1 MTGKFHIANISAS
14 AATYYVNDTRVGT
27 SARPMNAATGVPDFV
42 TVLRSREP
50 DPSGTFAVGAN
61 AFSVRF
67 EDTIPPEPARIDYDI
82 VIPDGESLDDD
93 LYLYVFRDS
102 AMLLSSRGVVLSNVS

>member
-14 AATYYVNDTRVGT
+14 AATYYVNDTRVGAP
-27 SARPMNAATGVPDFV
+27 ARPMNAATGAPDIV

-82 VIPDGESLDDD
+82 VIPDNESLDDD